1 MATQTALYKKKNDEM
16 NELITELTKV
26 EEQLTMKLAYADD
39 KVNRTNLEQS
49 IRIIAETKENLVS
62 ALGSLSTYYT
72 SNLENASDTLEQQTE
87 AIGIIDREM
96 QIAKKRLSYVNEQKA
111 NKLRKVEINQYY
123 AANYREK
130 TLLLKWFLL
139 FIAVLIVFY
148 YVKGVFTGISPLIY
162 ALLLTIII
170 LFFGYKVAGI
180 FLSLNARSK
189 MVYDEYAWKF
199 DTENAPQWDPEVMGL
214 NPFKLRMATC
224 VGEVCCSDGTLY
236 NKEMG
241 RCFPEVSA
249 LTGKCSAE
257 QIDESKKKEKAQ

>member
-1 MATQTALYKKKNDEM
+1 
-16 NELITELTKV
+16 
-26 EEQLTMKLAYADD
+26 MKLAYADD
-39 KVNRTNLEQS
+39 KVKRSNLEQS

-148 YVKGVFTGISPLIY
+148 YVKGVDKPDS
-162 ALLLTIII
+162 
-170 LFFGYKVAGI
+170 
-180 FLSLNARSK
+180 LSL
-189 MVYDEYAWKF
+189 
-199 DTENAPQWDPEVMGL
+199 
-214 NPFKLRMATC
+214 KLDRI
-224 VGEVCCSDGTLY
+224 
-236 NKEMG
+236 
-241 RCFPEVSA
+241 R
-249 LTGKCSAE
+249 
-257 QIDESKKKEKAQ
+257 